1 LRERNKKKEAGQ
13 PFAPRVIPAPPR
25 APAAQQ
31 YTVRESWATRETD
44 AKPLFQYHPLFFFF
58 FFSFSLSLS
67 KTRIRKER
75 EREKSE

>member
-58 FFSFSLSLS
+58 FSFSFSFEN
-67 KTRIRKER
+67 KNKKRKR
-75 EREKSE
+75 EREK

>member
-1 LRERNKKKEAGQ
+1 LLRGLFQ
-13 PFAPRVIPAPPR
+13 LPPE
-25 APAAQQ
+25 PQQ

-58 FFSFSLSLS
+58 FSFSLSLS